1 MFPGFN
7 LSEIEEHP
15 LREHL
20 NKEFHARSPVPLTSP
35 SLVSHLVFHHEL
47 NTPEGERDNILRLC
61 QTSACRFVENSPTH
75 MQVDLGTFQLRWE
88 IHTEYSS
95 YTFFCPLTAG
105 EPLDPDA
112 TALDA
117 VFPGWLAGIPGKLL
131 VATHIELRST
141 SEISPESVLAN
152 HSPTSGRQMVVS
164 RIANGA
170 AWVFTDFMFDNR
182 FSRFLVLDD
191 SMVGRQPGRA
201 VQRLFDIETYRMLAL
216 LGLPVA
222 TEVGRWLN
230 GAERRLA
237 ELMDHIGQANSPQD
251 ERAVL
256 SDLSKIAAEVEHS
269 VARTTFRFTASR
281 AYGNL
286 VLQWIDELREIRVP
300 GYPTLHEFMQRRFLP
315 AMNTCAAMANR
326 QLDLSGRVARNS
338 QLLRTRVDIE
348 LESQNQELLAQM
360 NNRAKVQL
368 RLQETVEGLSIA
380 AITYYVS
387 QLVFYIAKGGAHLFP
402 RLSPEIVTATSI
414 PIIAILALF
423 GIKRM
428 RKALA
433 AEEAGETRPD
443 PQSDL

>member
-1 MFPGFN
+1 MLPGFN
-7 LSEIEEHP
+7 LSSVDEHP

-20 NKEFHARSPVPLTSP
+20 NREFHARSPIPLTSP
-35 SLVSHLVFHHEL
+35 ALVSHLAFHHDDVTSAEA
-47 NTPEGERDNILRLC
+47 ERENVLRLC
-61 QTSACRFVENSPTH
+61 QTSACKFLENSATH
-75 MQVDLGTFQLRWE
+75 MLVDAGSFLLRWE
-88 IHTEYSS
+88 LHTEYSS
-95 YTFFCPLTAG
+95 YTFFQPLTEG
-105 EPLDPDA
+105 ESLDPA
-112 TALDA
+112 TTALDA

-131 VATHIELRST
+131 VATHVELRST
-141 SEISPESVLAN
+141 KELSPEKVLEGL
-152 HSPTSGRQMVVS
+152 SPTADRQMVVA

-170 AWVFTDFMFDNR
+170 AWVFTDFMLDNR

-222 TEVGRWLN
+222 TEVGRWLT

-237 ELMDHIGQANSPQD
+237 ELMDHIGQADCPEE

-256 SDLSKIAAEVEHS
+256 DDLSKIAAEVEHS

-286 VLQWIDELREIRVP
+286 VLQRIDELREIRVP
-300 GYPTLHEFMQRRFLP
+300 GFPTLHEFMQRRFQS
-315 AMNTCAAMANR
+315 AMNTCAAMASR
-326 QLDLSGRVARNS
+326 QQDLSSRVARNS

-348 LESQNQELLAQM
+348 LERQNQELLAQM
-360 NNRAKVQL
+360 NRRAKVQL

-380 AITYYVS
+380 AITYYSS
-387 QLVFYIAKGGAHLFP
+387 QLVYYLAKGGKTLFP
-402 RLSPEIVTATSI
+402 ALSPEIVVACSI
-414 PIIAILALF
+414 PVIAALALF

-433 AEEAGETRPD
+433 AEEAGQPD
-443 PQSDL
+443 ES

>member
-15 LREHL
+15 LRDHL
-20 NKEFHARSPVPLTSP
+20 NKEFHARSPIPLTSP
-35 SLVSHLVFHHEL
+35 MLVSHLAFHHEV
-47 NTPEGERDNILRLC
+47 TSAEVERENVLRLC
-61 QTSACRFVENSPTH
+61 QTSACKFLENSATH
-75 MQVDLGTFQLRWE
+75 MLVDAGSFQLRWE

-95 YTFFCPLTAG
+95 YTFFRPLVAG
-105 EPLDPDA
+105 ETIEPDT

-131 VATHIELRST
+131 VATHVELRST
-141 SEISPESVLAN
+141 QDVSPEKVLGSL
-152 HSPTSGRQMVVS
+152 SPTSGRQMVVS
-164 RIANGA
+164 RVANGA
-170 AWVFTDFMFDNR
+170 AWVFTDFMFDNK

-191 SMVGRQPGRA
+191 SMAGRQPGRA

-222 TEVGRWLN
+222 TEVGRWLS

-237 ELMDHIGQANSPQD
+237 ELMDHIGQADSPED

-256 SDLSKIAAEVEHS
+256 ADLSKIAAEVEHS
-269 VARTTFRFTASR
+269 VARTTVRFTASR
-281 AYGNL
+281 AYNNL
-286 VLQWIDELREIRVP
+286 VLQRIDELREIRVP

-326 QLDLSGRVARNS
+326 QQDLSSRVARNS

-348 LESQNQELLAQM
+348 LERQNQELLAQM

-380 AITYYVS
+380 AITYYSS
-387 QLVFYIAKGGAHLFP
+387 QLVFYVSKGGKYLFP
-402 RLSPEIVTATSI
+402 ALSPEIVTAASI
-414 PIIAILALF
+414 PVIAVLAMF

-428 RKALA
+428 RKALV
-433 AEEAGETRPD
+433 AEEAGD
-443 PQSDL
+443 PA